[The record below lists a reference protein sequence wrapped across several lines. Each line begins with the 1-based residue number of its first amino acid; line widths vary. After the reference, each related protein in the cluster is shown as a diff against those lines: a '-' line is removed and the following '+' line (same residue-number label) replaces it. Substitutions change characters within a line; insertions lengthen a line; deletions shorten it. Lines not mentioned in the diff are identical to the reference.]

1 MKYLIKAFDS
11 RTKTLYR
18 VQSNDIKFIE
28 DKAFTYRAQ
37 GLEYKT
43 YLLDDNGGYTE
54 IFLNG
59 RGGWSDGL
67 GTYSVPEGR

>member
-1 MKYLIKAFDS
+1 MKYLIKAYDKE
-11 RTKTLYR
+11 RKTAYEIHADDLE
-18 VQSNDIKFIE
+18 IIE
-28 DKAFTYRAQ
+28 AKALTYRAQ
-37 GLEYKT
+37 GLSYKT
-43 YLLDDNGGYTE
+43 YCKDLSGEYTE